1 MPRYT
6 HQACNIEELIQISPY
21 AVICLFRFTLSLL
34 MGLLQWTPYV
44 STKVLLGVCV
54 YIAGLTVLEKKPTQ
68 SKIARTLGN
77 VSHDALNRL
86 AKSVNEL
93 YQQIVVGIIL
103 LIEAVSGEGYLIL
116 DDVILPK
123 PFCRYVAGAY
133 MDYDS
138 AQRRHIK
145 CQRLVVLLWSNRF
158 ISIPVAFAFWHH
170 RDFVKTYRTK
180 NEIARILIYWTVR
193 HGIGFSYLTFDNG
206 YASKQNLRFFNRLGL
221 RFVTRLRK
229 NTWII
234 HEGKKK
240 KVTDLNSYEC
250 YRYSALK
257 AYVRQFDVDYPRF
270 GTGSLALVKHD
281 KLAEPG
287 RTKYLFTN
295 DLSLTNQE
303 LVGRYRSRWEIEIF
317 FRTCK
322 QSFALSACQAQMMPQ
337 VILHIRMVLLAY
349 TLTQLLIGD
358 GSMSIEQM
366 QTYLRSLHWQ
376 KLPDQPALL
385 VCMQADGTLIPVSLE
400 TLMEPIGTRL
410 SELQHVQTPTIPEF
424 MTAA

>member
-1 MPRYT
+1 
-6 HQACNIEELIQISPY
+6 
-21 AVICLFRFTLSLL
+21 
-34 MGLLQWTPYV
+34 
-44 STKVLLGVCV
+44 
-54 YIAGLTVLEKKPTQ
+54 
-68 SKIARTLGN
+68 
-77 VSHDALNRL
+77 
-86 AKSVNEL
+86 
-93 YQQIVVGIIL
+93 
-103 LIEAVSGEGYLIL
+103 
-116 DDVILPK
+116 
-123 PFCRYVAGAY
+123 

-193 HGIGFSYLTFDNG
+193 HGIGFSYLTFDNW

-240 KVTDLNSYEC
+240 KVTDLNWYEC
-250 YRYSALK
+250 HRYSALK

-281 KLAEPG
+281 KHAEPG

-303 LVGRYRSRWEIEIF
+303 LVGRYRSRWEIEI
-317 FRTCK
+317 T
-322 QSFALSACQAQMMPQ
+322 
-337 VILHIRMVLLAY
+337 
-349 TLTQLLIGD
+349 
-358 GSMSIEQM
+358 
-366 QTYLRSLHWQ
+366 
-376 KLPDQPALL
+376 
-385 VCMQADGTLIPVSLE
+385 
-400 TLMEPIGTRL
+400 
-410 SELQHVQTPTIPEF
+410 
-424 MTAA
+424 

>member
-1 MPRYT
+1 M
-6 HQACNIEELIQISPY
+6 
-21 AVICLFRFTLSLL
+21 
-34 MGLLQWTPYV
+34 
-44 STKVLLGVCV
+44 
-54 YIAGLTVLEKKPTQ
+54 
-68 SKIARTLGN
+68 
-77 VSHDALNRL
+77 
-86 AKSVNEL
+86 
-93 YQQIVVGIIL
+93 
-103 LIEAVSGEGYLIL
+103 L

-123 PFCRYVAGAY
+123 PFCRYVAFAY

-145 CQRLVVLLWSNRF
+145 YQRLVVLLWSNRF

-180 NEIARILIYWTVR
+180 NEIARILIYWTVC

-240 KVTDLNSYEC
+240 KVTDLNWYEC
-250 YRYSALK
+250 HRYSALK